1 MLHEGART
9 RFIVSGLNRAIELLF
24 SIRQGDPIA
33 MLLYILYIEPL
44 LIALEKRITGLQV
57 AGIGKSL
64 EAYCDDVNVVTDN
77 LGDLD
82 VVSEVVG
89 KFEKVSGAISSRNKK
104 CKVIGFGNWAG
115 KEDWPL
121 AWIKPVKSEKI
132 FGIFICDSYEE
143 LLEFNWNHRYQKL
156 SNTVYSWSNR
166 VLDTLQQ
173 RVEVIR
179 VFGISRVYY
188 VASVL
193 PMKPGVVKK
202 FEKLM
207 GKYLWNFS
215 GKF

>member
-89 KFEKVSGAISSRNKK
+89 KFEKVSGAILSRNKK

-121 AWIKPVKSEKI
+121 AWVNPVKSENI

-143 LLEFNWNHRYQKL
+143 
-156 SNTVYSWSNR
+156 
-166 VLDTLQQ
+166 
-173 RVEVIR
+173 
-179 VFGISRVYY
+179 
-188 VASVL
+188 
-193 PMKPGVVKK
+193 
-202 FEKLM
+202 
-207 GKYLWNFS
+207 
-215 GKF
+215 